1 MVKKM
6 RNDKVLDHNLW
17 RYLVNF
23 WTIVLYLAIA
33 ADFFIGNGL
42 SEFLGPICVIY
53 IALLAV
59 YSAEK
64 EFERWHDYHIGR
76 HPGEMYIFIW
86 TILVVVLLV
95 LEVLHYHNYK
105 IPSEVFTAYIVAVG
119 ILAITKKSKANYCTI
134 RDVK

>member
-1 MVKKM
+1 M

-33 ADFFIGNGL
+33 DDFFIGNGL
-42 SEFLGPICVIY
+42 SEFLGPICAIY

-76 HPGEMYIFIW
+76 HPGEMYVFIW

-119 ILAITKKSKANYCTI
+119 ILAITKKSKSNYCTI